1 MTVQV
6 SKLANGLTVATDTMQ
21 QAQSVALGFWVKVG
35 TRDESV
41 ATQGVAH
48 LVEHMLFKGTR
59 RRDARAISEAIEGV
73 GGYINAYTSR
83 EETAYYVHILPEH
96 TALAVDVLSDMLAES
111 VLDPTE
117 LERERGVIIQ
127 EIGQAYDNPEDYIFD
142 CVQEVA
148 FPAQGLGWPILGQ
161 ASNIA
166 KLPREALQDYLSK
179 HYHASAMVLAG
190 AGRIEHE
197 HLLAVAERFCDKFPA
212 GTAIARP
219 TARYSGGRRHEP
231 RQLEQQHLVLGFQ
244 APSLLDG
251 EFEAMQLLANLLGG
265 GSASR
270 LFQEVREKRGLAYH
284 VSASLSSYRDA
295 GLLLLYA
302 GTAPEQAKLLEEVM
316 WQELARLPFDLT
328 LTEFQRAQ
336 AQLRAQLIMGQ
347 ETPSARCEQLA
358 GDMMLW
364 GRPVALQERL
374 QRLTAI
380 APERIRTLAQKLTPT
395 TATIVGVGESG

>member
-6 SKLANGLTVATDTMQ
+6 SILANGLTVATDTMP
-21 QAQSVALGFWVKVG
+21 QAQSLALGFWVKVG
-35 TRDESV
+35 TRDEP
-41 ATQGVAH
+41 AAAQGVAH

-59 RRDARAISEAIEGV
+59 RRDARAIAEAIEGV

-83 EETAYYVHILPEH
+83 EETAYYVQILPEH
-96 TALAVDVLSDMLAES
+96 AALAVDVLSDMLTES
-111 VLDPTE
+111 MLDEAE

-148 FPAQGLGWPILGQ
+148 FPGQGLGWPILGQ
-161 ASNIA
+161 ADNIA
-166 KLPREALQDYLSK
+166 KLPRQELQNYLSR
-179 HYHASAMVLAG
+179 HYHAGAMVLAG
-190 AGRIEHE
+190 AGKIEHE
-197 HLLAVAERFCDKFPA
+197 QLLALAEKICGAFPA
-212 GTAIARP
+212 GKPQTRQ
-219 TARYSGGRRHEP
+219 TARYGGGRRHEA
-231 RQLEQQHLVLGFQ
+231 RVLEQQHLVLGFA
-244 APSLLDG
+244 APGLLDSDY
-251 EFEAMQLLANLLGG
+251 ETAQLLANLLGG

-302 GTAPEQAKLLEEVM
+302 GTAPEQAKMLEEVM
-316 WQELARLPFDLT
+316 WQELTRLPST
-328 LTEFQRAQ
+328 LTAAELQRAQ

-347 ETPSARCEQLA
+347 ETPSVRCEQLA

-364 GRPVALQERL
+364 GRPVALPERL
-374 QRLTAI
+374 QRLAAVT
-380 APERIRTLAQKLTPT
+380 PERISNLAQKLTPT
-395 TATIVGVGESG
+395 TATIVGVGEAG

>member
-35 TRDESV
+35 TRDESA

-48 LVEHMLFKGTR
+48 LVEHMLFKGTL
-59 RRDARAISEAIEGV
+59 RRDAREISEAIEGV

-96 TALAVDVLSDMLAES
+96 AALAVDVLSDMLTES
-111 VLDPTE
+111 VLDATE

-166 KLPREALQDYLSK
+166 KMPRHALQDYLTQ
-179 HYHASAMVLAG
+179 HYHASAMLLAG

-197 HLLAVAERFCDKFPA
+197 QLLVLADRFC
-212 GTAIARP
+212 G
-219 TARYSGGRRHEP
+219 
-231 RQLEQQHLVLGFQ
+231 
-244 APSLLDG
+244 
-251 EFEAMQLLANLLGG
+251 
-265 GSASR
+265 
-270 LFQEVREKRGLAYH
+270 
-284 VSASLSSYRDA
+284 
-295 GLLLLYA
+295 
-302 GTAPEQAKLLEEVM
+302 
-316 WQELARLPFDLT
+316 
-328 LTEFQRAQ
+328 
-336 AQLRAQLIMGQ
+336 
-347 ETPSARCEQLA
+347 
-358 GDMMLW
+358 
-364 GRPVALQERL
+364 
-374 QRLTAI
+374 
-380 APERIRTLAQKLTPT
+380 
-395 TATIVGVGESG
+395 